1 MSVIVWDG
9 QTLAADKQM
18 TNGGLMLIGSKI
30 FKIGDDLVGFT
41 GDYDYGLGMKH
52 WFETGADPHSFP
64 SNQNDK
70 DSWVGILVVKPD
82 GRVLKY
88 DRCPHPY
95 DLSQNRFVCLG
106 SGRDFAYGALEMG
119 ADAVRAV
126 EVACKYEASCGYGI
140 ETLTFKEK
148 NK

>member
-18 TNGGLMLIGSKI
+18 TNGGLMLICSKI

-52 WFETGADPHSFP
+52 WLETGADPHSFP

-70 DSWVGILVVKPD
+70 DSWVGVLVVKPD

-126 EVACKYEASCGYGI
+126 EVACKYEASCGCGI
-140 ETLTFKEK
+140 ETLTFEEQV
-148 NK
+148 